1 MNPLPWRLRR
11 ALLPGPA
18 PWTALAAAWEHIAER
33 EKAVILNRGF
43 SPRQGYFAQIL
54 DGTLPDA
61 SMLLLPT
68 LGLIEPKD
76 PRFLSTLDHYGRL
89 LTEGGLMLRYRNPDD
104 FGIPT
109 SAFTICSFWWA
120 EALALAG
127 RLEEAVAVFERV
139 CAFANPVGLFSE
151 DIDPVTGRLLGNFP
165 QAYTHVGL
173 INAAVTISELLEARD
188 GKVMAWSSPGTARWA
203 TNTGS

>member
-1 MNPLPWRLRR
+1 MILQRGYN
-11 ALLPGPA
+11 
-18 PWTALAAAWEHIAER
+18 AE
-33 EKAVILNRGF
+33 LGF
-43 SPRQGYFAQIL
+43 FTQTL
-54 DGTLPDA
+54 DGVFPDA
-61 SMLLLPT
+61 SLLLLPT
-68 LGLIEPKD
+68 LGVVEPRD
-76 PRFLSTLDHYGRL
+76 PRFLSTLDHYGSL
-89 LTEGGLMLRYRNPDD
+89 LTENGLMLRYRNPDD
-104 FGIPT
+104 FGVPA